1 MTLNDPD
8 IKLKNTFKN
17 INNLNEE
24 GIYIST
30 FQKLSM
36 LSPEDLDETQSFF
49 DLIIIDEGHSEPSPV
64 WREIVR
70 QSDAIKVVITA
81 TPYRNDLFELNV
93 DLDDYFIFTFK
104 QAISDKII
112 TEPNFIQVNSMEKML
127 QEVQLFLEKN
137 ENIKCIIKCKDAYDI
152 SRYHESISK
161 KFKTVSIHETF
172 RNDEASGKFKS
183 VNSAL
188 KSDNIRVLIHQHK
201 LDEGVDLPEAKLLV
215 LTYQVGS
222 GRELVQT
229 IGRVVRNYNSIEPMI
244 IESS

>member
-1 MTLNDPD
+1 
-8 IKLKNTFKN
+8 
-17 INNLNEE
+17 

-127 QEVQLFLEKN
+127 QEVQ
-137 ENIKCIIKCKDAYDI
+137 
-152 SRYHESISK
+152 
-161 KFKTVSIHETF
+161 
-172 RNDEASGKFKS
+172 
-183 VNSAL
+183 
-188 KSDNIRVLIHQHK
+188 
-201 LDEGVDLPEAKLLV
+201 
-215 LTYQVGS
+215 
-222 GRELVQT
+222 
-229 IGRVVRNYNSIEPMI
+229 
-244 IESS
+244 

>member
-1 MTLNDPD
+1 HRRAVKEQLYREVSSRFFRVTLNDPD

-93 DLDDYFIFTFK
+93 DLDD
-104 QAISDKII
+104 
-112 TEPNFIQVNSMEKML
+112 
-127 QEVQLFLEKN
+127 
-137 ENIKCIIKCKDAYDI
+137 
-152 SRYHESISK
+152 
-161 KFKTVSIHETF
+161 
-172 RNDEASGKFKS
+172 
-183 VNSAL
+183 
-188 KSDNIRVLIHQHK
+188 
-201 LDEGVDLPEAKLLV
+201 
-215 LTYQVGS
+215 
-222 GRELVQT
+222 
-229 IGRVVRNYNSIEPMI
+229 
-244 IESS
+244 

>member
-1 MTLNDPD
+1 
-8 IKLKNTFKN
+8 
-17 INNLNEE
+17 
-24 GIYIST
+24 
-30 FQKLSM
+30 
-36 LSPEDLDETQSFF
+36 
-49 DLIIIDEGHSEPSPV
+49 
-64 WREIVR
+64 
-70 QSDAIKVVITA
+70 
-81 TPYRNDLFELNV
+81 
-93 DLDDYFIFTFK
+93 
-104 QAISDKII
+104 
-112 TEPNFIQVNSMEKML
+112 
-127 QEVQLFLEKN
+127 
-137 ENIKCIIKCKDAYDI
+137 KCIIKCKDAYDI

-244 IESS
+244 IDLASSSNERMWQSYRVFDDYISTPSG

>member
-1 MTLNDPD
+1 KTGVISLISHLSKERNILIICHRRAVKEQLYREVSSRFFRVTLNDPD

-112 TEPNFIQVNSMEKML
+112 TEPNFI
-127 QEVQLFLEKN
+127 
-137 ENIKCIIKCKDAYDI
+137 
-152 SRYHESISK
+152 
-161 KFKTVSIHETF
+161 
-172 RNDEASGKFKS
+172 
-183 VNSAL
+183 
-188 KSDNIRVLIHQHK
+188 
-201 LDEGVDLPEAKLLV
+201 
-215 LTYQVGS
+215 
-222 GRELVQT
+222 
-229 IGRVVRNYNSIEPMI
+229 
-244 IESS
+244 